1 MVTDSDAQVKDFYWG
16 DEALG
21 DENSASLVN
30 TISNSSRLCSS
41 HTDTD
46 YRFLVTD
53 QSDYIDICLTR

>member
-30 TISNSSRLCSS
+30 TISNSFAHPILILI
-41 HTDTD
+41 TDFSLLT
-46 YRFLVTD
+46 
-53 QSDYIDICLTR
+53 SDYINICLTR

>member
-30 TISNSSRLCSS
+30 TISNSSRLCSPHIVS
-41 HTDTD
+41 DHQ
-46 YRFLVTD
+46 FLVTD
-53 QSDYIDICLTR
+53 Q